1 MTCTTKVLPVAEQEV
16 RLYCKTSNNRF
27 TSAQDSTSPWG
38 FGKRILCIV
47 GTTNVLST
55 TTKRDINYVDP
66 GWYERIHNWPD
77 YGAAKIYDEV
87 LDWSPLEQLPL
98 RWRPKINEVV
108 RVKQILSGGNF
119 FVGEKV
125 RIIGV
130 FMNNDT
136 FQAVP
141 VDRPQDI
148 FPYCLTID
156 EIEPLESKW
165 ERAPSNVNKSDNEEK
180 KDFNFLTRLTT
191 NRSWDE
197 AQKDLVNEMGYS
209 YLWNRLNQIE
219 NILGS
224 AYSLKELEQVW
235 KERYKRWLLNH
246 LYFIMFYSLLTF
258 GPI

>member
-1 MTCTTKVLPVAEQEV
+1 MTYSTKAFPVAEQEV
-16 RLYCKTSNNRF
+16 RLYCKTSADKF
-27 TSAQDSTSPWG
+27 YVCTGFYIPQGLQEDDSQYCWDDE
-38 FGKRILCIV
+38 CIIY
-47 GTTNVLST
+47 
-55 TTKRDINYVDP
+55 DEEEDCNYVSP
-66 GWYERIHNWPD
+66 GWYERIYNWPD

-87 LDWSPLEQLPL
+87 LDWTPLEQVPF

-119 FVGEKV
+119 LVGEKV

-130 FMNNDT
+130 FMNEDT

-141 VDRPQDI
+141 LDRPQDM

-165 ERAPSNVNKSDNEEK
+165 ERTPSSVNKSNSEEK
-180 KDFNFLTRLTT
+180 ELPNSLIRVTSRRT
-191 NRSWDE
+191 WDE
-197 AQKDLVNEMGYS
+197 AQQDLVNEMGYS
-209 YLWNRLNQIE
+209 HLWQRLNQIE

-235 KERYKRWLLNH
+235 KGRHK
-246 LYFIMFYSLLTF
+246 S
-258 GPI
+258 GC

>member
-16 RLYCKTSNNRF
+16 RLYCKTSDDRF
-27 TSAQDSTSPWG
+27 YVCTGFYVPVGLREEDSLYSWDDE
-38 FGKRILCIV
+38 CIIYDDEQ
-47 GTTNVLST
+47 
-55 TTKRDINYVDP
+55 DINYIDP
-66 GWYERIHNWPD
+66 GWYERIYNWPD
-77 YGAAKIYDEV
+77 YGAVKIYDEV
-87 LDWSPLEQLPL
+87 LDWSPLEQVPL

-108 RVKQILSGGNF
+108 RVKQVLSGGNF

-165 ERAPSNVNKSDNEEK
+165 KLAPSNVNKSDNEENK
-180 KDFNFLTRLTT
+180 NPNFLIRATT

-209 YLWNRLNQIE
+209 YLWQRLNQIE

-224 AYSLKELEQVW
+224 AYNLKELEQVW
-235 KERYKRWLLNH
+235 KERYKGG
-246 LYFIMFYSLLTF
+246 S
-258 GPI
+258 